1 MAGMREMWRDAS
13 PVGAIADLR
22 SVYEQAGKNRW
33 RFMALAGLTTVGI
46 FSMMSWESWKKPRP
60 LPEITLINSWPE
72 DRTAA
77 ETRAFIIENQRR
89 KEEREAQDAMVR
101 EAERELYRKLGRAS
115 GMDVDAI
122 EKRAA
127 EDAARDAAAAAKS
140 GAGAI
145 SKANGTQTNAKP

>member
-1 MAGMREMWRDAS
+1 MWREAS

-22 SVYEQAGKNRW
+22 TVYDQAGKNRW
-33 RFMALAGLTTVGI
+33 RFMALAALTTLGI

-77 ETRAFIIENQRR
+77 ETRAFVLENQRQ
-89 KEEREAQDAMVR
+89 KEAREAQDKMVR
-101 EAERELYRKLGRAS
+101 DAERDLYRQLGRAS

-122 EKRAA
+122 EKKAA
-127 EDAARDAAAAAKS
+127 EDAARDAAAAEKARVD
-140 GAGAI
+140 AVA
-145 SKANGTQTNAKP
+145 KANASPANANPANAGN